1 MTISLKNRINPGL
14 FRHPGIL
21 LGCLVLLL
29 VIGCKE
35 DHLDHEDEHSSVS
48 TKETEGSHAYDGEH
62 ADVVHMDVVEMASFG
77 VELAEANTRRLN
89 VSVSLHGEV
98 VVDPNRLAHIVPR
111 VAGVVREVMK
121 RQGDRV
127 RAGEL
132 MAILD
137 SRELAEDKASFL
149 SARERLAMANLTF
162 GREERLWKQ
171 EISSEREYLE
181 AKQGLLEAE
190 IARQEAEQKLHSLGL
205 LDSDLEALK
214 FGSHESFSQ
223 LDATSPFDGTII
235 EKHIT
240 RGELLDEN
248 DEAFVVADLSSVWV
262 NMTVYQKD
270 LPFIR
275 VGQSVEVTLRE
286 GDLRSEGIVFY
297 VSPTIDEA
305 TRTATARIELDNSNG
320 TWRPG
325 LFVSC
330 RIAIDDFE
338 VGVAIAKSALQTV
351 EGKIAVFVRT
361 GYEFKTRAVTLG
373 REDATFVEVLSGVRT
388 GEEYVVHGAFILK
401 SQLEKGAISDGHNH

>member
-1 MTISLKNRINPGL
+1 M
-14 FRHPGIL
+14 
-21 LGCLVLLL
+21 LLL
-29 VIGCKE
+29 AIGCKE
-35 DHLDHEDEHSSVS
+35 DYHDHEDEHSDVS
-48 TKETEGSHAYDGEH
+48 TKETEGSHA
-62 ADVVHMDVVEMASFG
+62 DVVHMDAVEMASFG
-77 VELAEANTRRLN
+77 VELAEANARRLN
-89 VSVSLHGEV
+89 VSVSLPGEV

-127 RAGEL
+127 RVGEL

-149 SARERLAMANLTF
+149 SARERLAMAKLTF
-162 GREERLWKQ
+162 DREERLWKQ

-190 IARQEAEQKLHSLGL
+190 ISRQEAEQKLHSLGL

-223 LDATSPFDGTII
+223 LDATAPFDGTII

-248 DEAFVVADLSSVWV
+248 DEAFVVADLSRVWV
-262 NMTVYQKD
+262 NLTVYQKD
-270 LPFIR
+270 LPFVR
-275 VGQSVEVTLRE
+275 VGQFVEVTLRE
-286 GDLRSEGIVFY
+286 GGLTSKGTVFY

-305 TRTATARIELDNSNG
+305 TRTATARIELDNSDG

-325 LFVSC
+325 LFVSS
-330 RIAIDDFE
+330 RMAVDDFE

-351 EGKIAVFVRT
+351 EGRTAVFVRT
-361 GYEFKTRAVTLG
+361 GDVFEARGITLG

-388 GEEYVVHGAFILK
+388 GEEYAVSGAFILK

>member
-29 VIGCKE
+29 AIGCKE
-35 DHLDHEDEHSSVS
+35 DHHDHEDEHSDVS
-48 TKETEGSHAYDGEH
+48 TKETESSH
-62 ADVVHMDVVEMASFG
+62 ADVVHMDALEMASFG
-77 VELAEANTRRLN
+77 VELAEANARRLN
-89 VSVSLHGEV
+89 VSVSLPGEV
-98 VVDPNRLAHIVPR
+98 AVDPNRLAHIVPR

-127 RAGEL
+127 RAGER

-149 SARERLAMANLTF
+149 SARERLAIAKLTF
-162 GREERLWKQ
+162 DREERLWKQ

-181 AKQGLLEAE
+181 AKQGLIEAE

-223 LDATSPFDGTII
+223 LDATAPFDGTII

-248 DEAFVVADLSSVWV
+248 DEAFVVADLSRVWV
-262 NMTVYQKD
+262 NLTVYQKD

-305 TRTATARIELDNSNG
+305 TRTATARIELDNSDG

-325 LFVSC
+325 LFVSG
-330 RIAIDDFE
+330 RMVVDEFE

-351 EGKIAVFVRT
+351 EGRTAVFVRT
-361 GYEFKTRAVTLG
+361 SDEFEARAVTLG

-388 GEEYVVHGAFILK
+388 GEEYAVRGAFILK

>member
-1 MTISLKNRINPGL
+1 MTISLKKRINLGL

-29 VIGCKE
+29 AIGCKE
-35 DHLDHEDEHSSVS
+35 DHHDHEDEHSDVS
-48 TKETEGSHAYDGEH
+48 TKETESSH
-62 ADVVHMDVVEMASFG
+62 ADVVHMDALEMASFG
-77 VELAEANTRRLN
+77 VELAEANARRLN
-89 VSVSLHGEV
+89 VSVSLPGEV
-98 VVDPNRLAHIVPR
+98 AVDPNRLAHIVPR

-127 RAGEL
+127 RAGER

-149 SARERLAMANLTF
+149 SARERLAMAKLTF
-162 GREERLWKQ
+162 DREERLWKQ

-181 AKQGLLEAE
+181 AKQGLIEAE

-223 LDATSPFDGTII
+223 LDATAPFDGTII

-248 DEAFVVADLSSVWV
+248 DEAFVVADLSRVWV
-262 NMTVYQKD
+262 NLTVYQKD
-270 LPFIR
+270 LPFVR

-305 TRTATARIELDNSNG
+305 TRTATARIELDNSDG

-325 LFVSC
+325 LFVSG
-330 RIAIDDFE
+330 RMVVDEAE

-351 EGKIAVFVRT
+351 EGRTAVFVRT
-361 GYEFKTRAVTLG
+361 GDEFEARAVTLG

-388 GEEYVVHGAFILK
+388 GEEYAVRGAFILK

>member
-1 MTISLKNRINPGL
+1 MTISLKKRINPGL

-29 VIGCKE
+29 AIGCKE
-35 DHLDHEDEHSSVS
+35 DHHDHEDEHGDVS
-48 TKETEGSHAYDGEH
+48 TKETEGSHA
-62 ADVVHMDVVEMASFG
+62 DVVHMDAEEMASFG
-77 VELAEANTRRLN
+77 VELAEANARRLN
-89 VSVSLHGEV
+89 VSVSLPGEIA
-98 VVDPNRLAHIVPR
+98 VDPNRLAHIVPR

-137 SRELAEDKASFL
+137 SRELAEDKASVL
-149 SARERLAMANLTF
+149 SARERLVMAKLTF
-162 GREERLWKQ
+162 DREERLWKQ

-181 AKQGLLEAE
+181 AKQGLIEAE

-223 LDATSPFDGTII
+223 LDATAPFDGTII

-248 DEAFVVADLSSVWV
+248 DEAFVVADLSRVWV
-262 NMTVYQKD
+262 NLTVYQKD

-286 GDLRSEGIVFY
+286 GDLKGEGIVFY

-305 TRTATARIELDNSNG
+305 TRTATARIELDNSDG

-325 LFVSC
+325 LFVSS
-330 RIAIDDFE
+330 RMAVDEFE

-351 EGKIAVFVRT
+351 EGRTAVFVRT
-361 GYEFKTRAVTLG
+361 GYEFEARAVTLG
-373 REDATFVEVLSGVRT
+373 REDATFVEVLSGVRP
-388 GEEYVVHGAFILK
+388 GEEYAVRGAFILK

>member
-1 MTISLKNRINPGL
+1 MTISLKNRINLGL
-14 FRHPGIL
+14 FRHLGIL

-29 VIGCKE
+29 AIGCKE
-35 DHLDHEDEHSSVS
+35 DYHDHEDEHSDVS
-48 TKETEGSHAYDGEH
+48 TKETEGSHA
-62 ADVVHMDVVEMASFG
+62 DVVHMDAVEMASFG
-77 VELAEANTRRLN
+77 VELAEANARRLN
-89 VSVSLHGEV
+89 VSVSLSGEV

-149 SARERLAMANLTF
+149 SARERLAMAKLTF
-162 GREERLWKQ
+162 DREERLWKQ

-190 IARQEAEQKLHSLGL
+190 ISRQEAEQKLHSLGL

-223 LDATSPFDGTII
+223 LDATAPFDGTII

-248 DEAFVVADLSSVWV
+248 DEAFVVADLSRVWV
-262 NMTVYQKD
+262 NLTVYQKD

-275 VGQSVEVTLRE
+275 VGQFVEVTLRE
-286 GDLRSEGIVFY
+286 GDLRSEGTVFY

-305 TRTATARIELDNSNG
+305 TRAATARIELDNSDG

-330 RIAIDDFE
+330 RMAVDDFE

-351 EGKIAVFVRT
+351 EGRTAVFVRT
-361 GYEFKTRAVTLG
+361 GDVFEARGITLG

-388 GEEYVVHGAFILK
+388 GEEYAVSGAFILK